1 MNTLLNDLRYA
12 YRMLLKSPVVS
23 VVAVLSLS
31 IGIAVNSMQF
41 SIFNSFMLE
50 PFPYHNQDELLL
62 IWQTHRSQTG
72 NDGVSAANFLDIREA
87 ATTFRSLDA
96 YSIEAA
102 NLTGVDEPLQINA
115 VTSTPGLFRT
125 MGVQPSLGR
134 DFRDDEGVDG
144 ANRVAILHHDFWQAR
159 FLGDPGVLGK
169 VVTVDGTQY
178 SVVGV
183 MPEDFDLFPANV
195 ELWTP
200 SNLADMTSQRDV
212 RAFIVMGRVDPGVS
226 QDQVQAEMSSIFAR
240 LEAQY
245 PEANEGYG
253 INVDTLSDLFPGET
267 DAALMYILTTVTIL
281 ILLIA
286 CANVANLL
294 LARAEDRQKE
304 VAVRTALGAGRRRL
318 IRQLLTESVFMALVA
333 GVLGTIMSIKA
344 VALLQTVM
352 PPELPGAFLPRLKPE
367 VLLATLGVSLLA
379 GIAFGLAPALYAVGG
394 DLRDSLTDGSRGG
407 TVGVRRR
414 RLRNAFVIGEI
425 AVALA
430 MLSGAGMLT
439 EAFNEIVNAPPGYA
453 PERLL
458 TFQLSLP
465 EAKYPD
471 EPAMLAMYEEV
482 LRRLEE
488 VPGVESATAM
498 ASLPRSRGNPST
510 AFTVDGRPEPEPNE
524 RSSALYQT
532 VDPGYLKNL
541 GVELVAGRFLL
552 ESDGVEAS
560 GVAVVTRSFASKFFA
575 DEDPLGHRLTMRG
588 ESREIVGVVGDV
600 LQSRMPDDDGFEGSD
615 PLIFLPMAQQTRRSM
630 AFAVR
635 SASDDPA
642 ALSAD
647 VRTAVWSVDPDQP
660 IGLLKTMDDHVRESL
675 SGPIT
680 IARFLTIFGVI
691 AMALSAIGIYGVI
704 AHSVSQQTREIGIR
718 MALGA
723 EQGDVVRRITVQGL
737 TLSGIGILIGLPLAW
752 AMTKVIASSLNGI
765 ADLTAGSFPL
775 ILISLT
781 TVAMIASYL
790 PARRAAA
797 VEPVRALQSD

>member
-1 MNTLLNDLRYA
+1 MNTLLRDLRYA
-12 YRMLLKSPVVS
+12 YRMLLKAPVVS
-23 VVAVLSLS
+23 LIAVLSLS
-31 IGIAVNSMQF
+31 LGIAVNSMQF

-87 ATTFRSLDA
+87 ATRFRSLDA
-96 YSIEAA
+96 YSIAPA

-125 MGVQPSLGR
+125 LGVQPSFGR

-144 ANRVAILHHDFWQAR
+144 ANRVVILHHDFWQSR
-159 FLGDPGVLGK
+159 FLGDPGVLGRII
-169 VVTVDGTQY
+169 TVDGVQH

-200 SNLADMTSQRDV
+200 SDLADMSSQRDV

-294 LARAEDRQKE
+294 LARAEGRQKE
-304 VAVRTALGAGRRRL
+304 VAVRTALGAGRTRL
-318 IRQLLTESVFMALVA
+318 IRQLLTESIFMALVA

-352 PPELPGAFLPRLKPE
+352 PPELPDAFLPRLKPE

-379 GIAFGLAPALYAVGG
+379 GIAFGLAPALHAVGG
-394 DLRDSLTDGSRGG
+394 NLRDSLTDGSRRG
-407 TVGVRRR
+407 TVGIRRR

-439 EAFNEIVNAPPGYA
+439 EAFNEIVYAPPGYT

-482 LRRLEE
+482 IRRLEE

-510 AFTVDGRPEPEPNE
+510 AFTVDGRPEPEPSE
-524 RSSALYQT
+524 RPSALYQT
-532 VDPGYLKNL
+532 VDPGYFDNL
-541 GVELVAGRFLL
+541 GIELVAGRFLA
-552 ESDGVEAS
+552 ESDGVDAS
-560 GVAVVTRSFASKFFA
+560 GVAVVTRGFSSRFFA
-575 DEDPLGHRLTMRG
+575 DEGSLGHRITVRG

-600 LQSRMPDDDGFEGSD
+600 LQSRMPGDDGFEGSD
-615 PLIFLPMAQQTRRSM
+615 PLIFLPMAQQTRRAM

-642 ALSAD
+642 ALSAE
-647 VRTAVWSVDPDQP
+647 VRAAVWSVDPDQP
-660 IGLLKTMDDHVRESL
+660 IGLLRTLDDHVWESL

-691 AMALSAIGIYGVI
+691 AMALAALGIYGVI

-723 EQGDVVRRITVQGL
+723 ERGDVVRRITGQGL

-775 ILISLT
+775 ILAGLT
-781 TVAMIASYL
+781 AVAIIASYL

-797 VEPVRALQSD
+797 VEPVRALQSE